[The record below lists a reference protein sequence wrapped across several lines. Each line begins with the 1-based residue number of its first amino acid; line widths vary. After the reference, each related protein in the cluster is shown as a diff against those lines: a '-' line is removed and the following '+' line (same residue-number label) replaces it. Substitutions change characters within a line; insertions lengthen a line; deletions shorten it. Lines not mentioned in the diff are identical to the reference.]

1 MGHDDGAENWAIL
14 ASLMETAKL
23 NGIEPQVWL
32 ADVLVRL
39 VNLWPNNRLDELL
52 PWIWVREQQRR
63 AA

>member
-1 MGHDDGAENWAIL
+1 MSSITL
-14 ASLMETAKL
+14 TVQPVKL

-52 PWIWVREQQRR
+52 PWIWVREQQQR